1 MSEDLDPANVRSIAL
16 ILIGRLGDY
25 LVTTPF
31 LRAMRERFPKAHIA
45 LLTSTKAKEPAL
57 LNKNLS
63 KTYIFHNWLDLAADI
78 KMIGFFT
85 KKYDVA
91 IDLNPAYSRTSL
103 GIIAALKSPE
113 KITFKKKAF
122 SKVCSRLI
130 DNGSDAEHFSGK
142 YERLAALF
150 GAACQR
156 QMEMDIP
163 FGALKKADELLAG
176 ILAEDGRVNIAIHPG
191 NFKKTGHRWP
201 EEKFVEF
208 TKKLLSD
215 PRLNVFYLIGPG
227 EEKISD
233 ANILRF
239 LPAVKRIQPRP
250 LAEVAAILKKIDI
263 FVCNNTGTLHLCAA
277 VGTPTFS
284 FNTQYSLQHWKPKGE
299 KHFHIAGTWGSCQ
312 MIPVESAISE
322 FYKSLSALS
331 LLKD

>member
-1 MSEDLDPANVRSIAL
+1 MQSIAL

-31 LRAMRERFPKAHIA
+31 IRAMRERFPKAYIA

-57 LNKNLS
+57 LNNNLS
-63 KTYIFHNWLDLAADI
+63 KVHIFHNWLNLAADI

-85 KKYDVA
+85 KKYDIA

-122 SKVCSRLI
+122 SKVCNRLI
-130 DNGSDAEHFSGK
+130 DNSSDTEHFSDK

-150 GAACQR
+150 GAACRQ
-156 QMEMDIP
+156 QMEMEIP
-163 FGALKKADELLAG
+163 AVALKKADELLAG
-176 ILAEDGRVNIAIHPG
+176 ILAVDGRVNIAIHPG

-215 PRLNVFYLIGPG
+215 PRLNVFYLTGPG
-227 EEKISD
+227 EEKITA

-239 LPAVKRIQPRP
+239 LPAVKSLPPRP
-250 LAEVAAILKKIDI
+250 LTEVAAILKKIDF

-284 FNTQYSLQHWKPKGE
+284 FNTQYSLKNWKPKGE
-299 KHFHIAGTWGSCQ
+299 KHFYLAGEWGSCR

-322 FYKSLSALS
+322 FYKSLKALS
-331 LLKD
+331 LLRACGKII